1 MSEDHIIVTRDGAM
15 LEIRFNRPAKK
26 NAITNAMY
34 GAIADALEQGEADAG
49 VRAIVF
55 TAAGD
60 FFTAGNDIVDFAAI
74 AAGGN
79 EAGQVRHVGRF
90 LERII
95 AAEKPIVAAVQGH
108 AVGVGTTML
117 FHCDLVYVAEHA
129 RLTTP
134 FVDLGVV
141 PEAAS
146 SLTIPARLGH
156 ARAFAMLGLG
166 EPLLGRDAVAAGL
179 ANAACAAAEVEPRAR
194 AAAHALAKKPA
205 QALKL
210 TKALTRDRE
219 ALLARMRHESEL
231 FAARLQSPEAI
242 EAFSAFIERRP
253 PNFDKLG

>member
-1 MSEDHIIVTRDGAM
+1 MRENDIIVTREGAV
-15 LEIRFNRPAKK
+15 LEIRFNRPSKK

-34 GAIADALEQGEADAG
+34 GAIADALEQAEVDAG

-60 FFTAGNDIVDFAAI
+60 FFTAGNDIVDFATI
-74 AAGGN
+74 AAG
-79 EAGQVRHVGRF
+79 ETSQVRHVGRF

-95 AAEKPIVAAVQGH
+95 LAEKPIVAGVQGH

-117 FHCDLVYVAEHA
+117 FHCDLVYVADHA

-166 EPLLGRDAVAAGL
+166 EALIGHDAVAAGL
-179 ANAACAAAEVEPRAR
+179 ANASCAAAEVEPRAR
-194 AAAHALAKKPA
+194 AAAHALTKKPA
-205 QALKL
+205 QSLKL
-210 TKALTRDRE
+210 TKALMRDRE
-219 ALLARMRHESEL
+219 TLLARMRHESEL
-231 FAARLQSPEAI
+231 FTARLQSPEAI

-253 PNFDKLG
+253 PNFDKLS

>member
-1 MSEDHIIVTRDGAM
+1 MSEEILVSREAGV

-34 GAIADALEQGEADAG
+34 GAIADALEQGAADES
-49 VRAIVF
+49 VRAILF

-74 AAGGN
+74 ATGDVHGN
-79 EAGQVRHVGRF
+79 VRHVGRF
-90 LERII
+90 LELMIL
-95 AAEKPIVAAVQGH
+95 AEKPIIAAVQGH
-108 AVGVGTTML
+108 AVGVGATML

-166 EPLLGRDAVAAGL
+166 EALLGRDALAAGL
-179 ANAACAAAEVEPRAR
+179 ANAALPAAEVEPRAR
-194 AAAHALAKKPA
+194 ASA
-205 QALKL
+205 QALARKPAESLRL
-210 TKALTRDRE
+210 TKGLMRE
-219 ALLARMRHESEL
+219 REILLARMHKESAL
-231 FAARLQSPEAI
+231 FAERLQSEEARA
-242 EAFSAFIERRP
+242 AFAAFLSRR
-253 PNFDKLG
+253 

>member
-1 MSEDHIIVTRDGAM
+1 MVYYKDLEANQFVMPGSNYHMRMSAQQRLTSLFDGADYQPIEVPDVPVDP
-15 LEIRFNRPAKK
+15 LKFRDERR
-26 NAITNAMY
+26 Y
-34 GAIADALEQGEADAG
+34 SERLRDAREETEMKDAVLLGEGSLD
-49 VRAIVF
+49 
-55 TAAGD
+55 T
-60 FFTAGNDIVDFAAI
+60 
-74 AAGGN
+74 
-79 EAGQVRHVGRF
+79 
-90 LERII
+90 L
-95 AAEKPIVAAVQGH
+95 PIVAAVQGH

-146 SLTIPARLGH
+146 SLTMPARLGH

-179 ANAACAAAEVEPRAR
+179 ANAACPAAEVEPRAR

-210 TKALTRDRE
+210 TKGLMRDRE

-231 FAARLQSPEAI
+231 FADRLQSPEAI

-253 PNFDKLG
+253 PDFGKLG